1 MVADIVTQA
10 VKGSGVSLEE
20 LKNEKIES
28 NIFYAV
34 SSQLYAARMAVDGA
48 ARITPDNVA
57 RY

>member
-10 VKGSGVSLEE
+10 VKASGVTLEE
-20 LKNEKIES
+20 LKNEKIAS

-34 SSQLYAARMAVDGA
+34 SAQLYAARMAADGA

>member
-1 MVADIVTQA
+1 MVADIVTQT

-20 LKNEKIES
+20 LKNEKIAS
-28 NIFYAV
+28 NVFYAV
-34 SSQLYAARMAVDGA
+34 SSKLHAARMAVDDA